1 MRDDVMAVIG
11 VRANEYNATFEE
23 GVFDIISRGEL
34 FEIREMNSGTTFFI
48 EKGAFSDKGRSET
61 RTARFEGDVKGH
73 KVY

>member
-1 MRDDVMAVIG
+1 MIVG

-48 EKGAFSDKGRSET
+48 EKGAFSDKGRSKT
-61 RTARFEGDVKGH
+61 RVARFEGNVERH
-73 KVY
+73 KVH